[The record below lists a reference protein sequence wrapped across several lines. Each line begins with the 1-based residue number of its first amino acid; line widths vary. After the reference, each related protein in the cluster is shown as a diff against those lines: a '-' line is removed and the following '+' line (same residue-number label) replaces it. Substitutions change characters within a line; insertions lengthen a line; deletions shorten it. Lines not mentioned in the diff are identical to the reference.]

1 MKIKKKSL
9 VYRLY
14 SFTFWIFENGEGPI
28 GNKEREGA
36 PDKTSICSLVPRL
49 IFLVPFSILL
59 LMSIIGL
66 VTIGLPVFVYFVL
79 WPEIS
84 NAFSAVTV
92 TIKETIYF
100 FYSNRMTIL
109 NIWAVIGT
117 VFLLGLAYIKF
128 SNAETAK
135 LMKTYI
141 RAKKEKWCVE
151 IEFVD

>member
-1 MKIKKKSL
+1 M
-9 VYRLY
+9 
-14 SFTFWIFENGEGPI
+14 
-28 GNKEREGA
+28 
-36 PDKTSICSLVPRL
+36 
-49 IFLVPFSILL
+49 
-59 LMSIIGL
+59 
-66 VTIGLPVFVYFVL
+66 
-79 WPEIS
+79 
-84 NAFSAVTV
+84 